1 MKKKHVTMKSFSTIW
16 NEAYEAY
23 ALDGEDGLIAYLEQ
37 TELSDADK
45 ETLKED
51 IILTHSL

>member
-1 MKKKHVTMKSFSTIW
+1 MKSFSTIW

-37 TELSDADK
+37 TELSEADK

-51 IILTHSL
+51 IIITYNL